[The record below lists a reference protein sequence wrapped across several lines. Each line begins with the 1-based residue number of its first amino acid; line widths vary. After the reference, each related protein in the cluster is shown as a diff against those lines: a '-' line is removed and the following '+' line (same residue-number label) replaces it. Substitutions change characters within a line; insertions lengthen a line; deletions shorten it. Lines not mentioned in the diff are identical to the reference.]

1 MELVAVTTDDHE
13 DFPGGDDVSRRWSR
27 RCGALRQAL
36 QDWLWNPDEKWA
48 AERGY
53 ETWRSPSG
61 WSVSVRDPRFNLR
74 HECGE
79 CDGTGRDRVTG
90 AECAECGG
98 VGVVTDP
105 ERGEQA

>member
-1 MELVAVTTDDHE
+1 MAKIDHPARTSGPSDDE
-13 DFPGGDDVSRRWSR
+13 TPRLWR
-27 RCGALRQAL
+27 RCLDHLRGWL
-36 QDWLWNPDEKWA
+36 QDWIAGPDEKWA

-79 CDGTGRDRVTG
+79 CDGTGRDRISG

-105 ERGEQA
+105 EQGEQA